1 MSMPDPGAPPKQPSK
16 EYEDKIEEMKA
27 KMRSS
32 SPDDN
37 FEVIVT
43 VKKGV
48 NWEVLHNELTR
59 DTTADPSVD
68 SNIIPDRTVDVI
80 KLKSTNK
87 RNTHYNLSS
96 NEIKKLKNDPRI
108 EDVEAPVDPM
118 FIIQRKYHDGGFE
131 KS

>member
-43 VKKGV
+43 VKK
-48 NWEVLHNELTR
+48 VLTGKYF
-59 DTTADPSVD
+59 
-68 SNIIPDRTVDVI
+68 IM
-80 KLKSTNK
+80 
-87 RNTHYNLSS
+87 NLL
-96 NEIKKLKNDPRI
+96 EILLP
-108 EDVEAPVDPM
+108 
-118 FIIQRKYHDGGFE
+118 IQV
-131 KS
+131 